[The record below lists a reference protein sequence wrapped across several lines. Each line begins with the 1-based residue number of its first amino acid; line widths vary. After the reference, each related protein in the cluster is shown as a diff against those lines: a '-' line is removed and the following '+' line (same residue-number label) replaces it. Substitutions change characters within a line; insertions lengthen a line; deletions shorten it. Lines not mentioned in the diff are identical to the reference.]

1 MTTHFED
8 IIRQNSQRLDDLKKT
23 TEELQRELSEAR
35 VSLERELARPPHGH
49 AALTDQIPV
58 YPGPAREAFSA
69 PSPVPAQG
77 HYTEE
82 PLPYYAEDSRPY
94 YAPDEP
100 PFVGEGPG
108 AGRGGAHAP
117 ADAFRGAGQ
126 TASDRTAFDGY
137 ASGGAA
143 FEGPAPNPT
152 AFVGTTSDR
161 TAFDGYASGGAAF
174 EGAASNPAAFVG
186 TASDHTAFDG
196 SSPDYRAHG
205 YGASGYAASDY
216 AASDYRAADYS
227 ASDPTGSDPTVGIV
241 SHGRQSAYRRRLSRR
256 SIIAIAG
263 AAAVLVAVLAV
274 IITSGG
280 ASWPASVAT
289 VQAEVVKACQNPDVV
304 SEPGQVNFACAKAT
318 RQILWVFALLTS
330 NDNPQ
335 FADTK
340 TGRQGLEPITPSQGG
355 AVAASLNLHHPY
367 DPANPLDSI
376 AVAARAINDIIGG
389 ATLTGINGN
398 PVVQPGLES
407 HSGNCLRYTGSGL
420 VTSRQGFPD
429 LCARRVSGTRGQM
442 ELVSD
447 IYRKWI
453 VGASAGAAHDAA
465 VLFANADNPGN
476 PQVQAILR
484 QLGNETLAA

>member
-35 VSLERELARPPHGH
+35 VSLERELARSPHDH
-49 AALTDQIPV
+49 AALTEQMRA
-58 YPGPAREAFSA
+58 YPGPGREAFSA
-69 PSPVPAQG
+69 HAPVPAQG
-77 HYTEE
+77 RYAED
-82 PLPYYAEDSRPY
+82 PLPYYAEDSQTY
-94 YAPDEP
+94 YAVDEP
-100 PFVGEGPG
+100 PFVGEGPRYETG
-108 AGRGGAHAP
+108 AVISGARVP
-117 ADAFRGAGQ
+117 AGDFGASASV
-126 TASDRTAFDGY
+126 ASDAAPFDGTSVVSTAFGS
-137 ASGGAA
+137 A
-143 FEGPAPNPT
+143 
-152 AFVGTTSDR
+152 V
-161 TAFDGYASGGAAF
+161 FDS
-174 EGAASNPAAFVG
+174 
-186 TASDHTAFDG
+186 
-196 SSPDYRAHG
+196 
-205 YGASGYAASDY
+205 AASDFT
-216 AASDYRAADYS
+216 
-227 ASDPTGSDPTVGIV
+227 ASDPTASDPTASDPSASDPTVGIV
-241 SHGRQSAYRRRLSRR
+241 SHGRRSAYHRRLSRR
-256 SIIAIAG
+256 TIIAISG
-263 AAAVLVAVLAV
+263 ATVALVTVLVV

-289 VQAEVVKACQNPDVV
+289 VQAQVVKACQNPDVV

-318 RQILWVFALLTS
+318 RQVLWVFALLTS
-330 NDNPQ
+330 NDNPR

-340 TGRQGLEPITPSQGG
+340 TGRQGLEPITPTQGG

-367 DPANPLDSI
+367 DPANPIDSI

-389 ATLTGINGN
+389 ATLTGTDGN

-429 LCARRVSGTRGQM
+429 LCARPVTSTHGQM
-442 ELVSD
+442 ELVAD

-465 VLFANADNPGN
+465 VLFANAENPGDS
-476 PQVQAILR
+476 QVQAILR